1 MGAFLWGLV
10 AFVLRLLGV
19 GVRPSEAERHETTAR
34 DLGTQE
40 ARAQAAEQAVEAQQA
55 ALDLETRMQE
65 AQAEVTAHQPSS
77 GEPHVGTDLFH
88 QD

>member
-10 AFVLRLLGV
+10 EFVLRLFGV
-19 GVRPSEAERHETTAR
+19 GVRPSEAQRHETTAR
-34 DLGTQE
+34 DLGRQE

-55 ALDLETRMQE
+55 ALDLTSRMQE
-65 AQAEVTAHQPSS
+65 AQAEVTAHQPPS
-77 GEPHVGTDLFH
+77 GEPHEGTDLFR